1 MYASH
6 PPGALGRA
14 RRVVASLAAAALA
27 TLGMT
32 ALTGGQTAHAATKA
46 TAATTAAGSM
56 NDIVPLPVL
65 VQPNTAASYQIT
77 AATVIW
83 TDAGSTA
90 ANQVGDYL
98 AGVLDPSTG
107 YTLPVTPTSATP
119 TGGIA
124 LLLSGAPASVGAQGY
139 ELDVT
144 DTGVVVRAEQ
154 PAGLLAGV
162 ETLRQILPAQIE
174 SSAAQPGPW
183 TVPGG
188 HILDYPR
195 LAYRGAMLDVSRH
208 FFTVAQVEQYI
219 DQLALYKINYLH
231 LHLSDDQGW
240 RIAINGWPNLTTTG
254 AATEAGGGPGGYY
267 TQAQYQQIVA
277 YAQSRYITIVPEIDM
292 PGHFTAALASYG
304 ELNCSGVAP
313 AVDTGTGTLG
323 NSLCT
328 TAPIAKTFVDDVVG
342 QLAAIT
348 PGPYIDLGGDESVGV
363 SAADYATFMT
373 WAQQDVVKYGKTPL
387 GWDAITG
394 STLEPSTVA
403 EYWGATSAAQMA
415 AAAANGTQLIM
426 APAAKAY
433 IDQKYTDS
441 SVIGLSWA
449 GNIDMETAYGWD
461 PATDLAGVPSSAIY
475 GIEAPLWTETVDT
488 VQDID
493 YQTFP
498 RITAYAE
505 LGWSP
510 EAVTSAGGAYANFA
524 QRVAAQGPR
533 WDVMGITYEHSAEVP
548 WQAGPTG
555 PSGPVISQEND
566 TCLDTGTA
574 TNPDGDGAPLVQIDT
589 CSPGAAGQQW
599 TAAGNGTLTL
609 GGQCLDVTAGSTAA
623 NTPVDLSACDGAAN
637 QQWQTDNGE
646 LLNPQ
651 SGLCLT
657 VATGGSTPGSALD
670 IAGCA
675 NSRAQ
680 WFTLPAGADGAGPT
694 GPVDSGITGM
704 CLDAS
709 DGNSVN
715 LTPADLYACNGTTA
729 QRWSLE
735 SDGTIRALGM
745 CLDVYGGGTSSGTRV
760 ELYTCESGDG
770 AQQWRWSSNGTYGE
784 SLTNPQSGLCLDD
797 PSATT
802 TQGTQLQ
809 IYTCNGT
816 LAQVWRLP

>member
-1 MYASH
+1 
-6 PPGALGRA
+6 
-14 RRVVASLAAAALA
+14 
-27 TLGMT
+27 
-32 ALTGGQTAHAATKA
+32 
-46 TAATTAAGSM
+46 M

-65 VQPNTAASYQIT
+65 VQPDTAASYRIT
-77 AATVIW
+77 AATVIY

-139 ELDVT
+139 QLDVT
-144 DTGVVVRAEQ
+144 DTGVVIRAEQ

-174 SSAAQPGPW
+174 ASTAQPGPW

-195 LAYRGAMLDVSRH
+195 LAYRSAMLDVSRH
-208 FFTVAQVEQYI
+208 FFTVAQVEQYL

-304 ELNCSGVAP
+304 ELDCGGVAP

-328 TAPIAKTFVDDVVG
+328 TAPIARTFVDDVVG

-363 SAADYATFMT
+363 SASDYATFMT
-373 WAQQDVVKYGKTPL
+373 WAQQDVVAHGKIPI

-394 STLEPSTVA
+394 STLEPSTLA
-403 EYWGATSAAQMA
+403 EYWGATGAAQMA
-415 AAAANGTQLIM
+415 TAAANGTRIIM
-426 APAAKAY
+426 APAGKAY
-433 IDQKYTDS
+433 IDQKYSNT

-449 GNIDMETAYGWD
+449 GNIDLETAYGWD
-461 PATDLAGVPSSAIY
+461 PATYLAGVPAAAVY

-488 VQDID
+488 VQDVD

-510 EAVTSAGGAYANFA
+510 EAVTGAAGAYPAFA

-533 WDVMGITYEHSAEVP
+533 WDVMGITYEHSTEVP
-548 WQAGPTG
+548 WPTGPTG
-555 PSGPVISQEND
+555 PSGAVVSQEND

-574 TNPDGDGAPLVQIDT
+574 TDPDGAPLVQLDN
-589 CSPGAAGQQW
+589 CAPGAAGQQW

-609 GGQCLDVTAGSTAA
+609 GGQCLDVTGGSTTAG
-623 NTPVDLSACDGAAN
+623 TPVELWTCDGGAN
-637 QQWQTDNGE
+637 QQWQTDGGQ

-657 VATGGSTPGSALD
+657 VASGTGAPGSTLD
-670 IAGCA
+670 VSGCG

-694 GPVDSGITGM
+694 GPVGSGISGM

-709 DGNSVN
+709 DGNAVN
-715 LTPADLYACNGTTA
+715 LTPADLYTCNGTTA
-729 QRWSLE
+729 QRWALG

-745 CLDVYGGGTSSGTRV
+745 CLDVYGGGLTSGTKV
-760 ELYTCESGDG
+760 ELYGCESGDG

-797 PSATT
+797 PAATT
-802 TQGTQLQ
+802 TAGTQVQL
-809 IYTCNGT
+809 YTCNGT